1 MIDEPANDRDV
12 PPKAI
17 VPVAFTVD
25 DDFGIQSARLVYKV
39 ATGGSEP
46 TQEVVLPLWDD
57 QGERPGRQARQAPG
71 RSATSGTSPR

>member
-12 PPKAI
+12 PAEAA
-17 VPVAFTVD
+17 VPVVFTVD

-57 QGERPGRQARQAPG
+57 QGNGPTASPSCTR